1 MTRAVD
7 TTSVRQ
13 PAHARAGRPAW
24 TLCRRIRVRLPP
36 ERRPTRDPQ
45 RPTLSS
51 PAARAQPTCLQCAVL
66 LSAAS

>member
-13 PAHARAGRPAW
+13 PAHRWSRPTAW

-36 ERRPTRDPQ
+36 ERRQTRDPQ

-51 PAARAQPTCLQCAVL
+51 PGARAQPTWLQCALL